1 MTLLFQL
8 RSWFRSTFRRSR
20 LERDMDAE
28 LRFHLETYADDLIRK
43 RIPSDEAF
51 RRAHLEFGGL
61 ERAKED
67 CRDAVASL

>member
-1 MTLLFQL
+1 MTLFSQL
-8 RSWFRSTFRRSR
+8 RSCFRPTFRRSR
-20 LERDMDAE
+20 FGRDMDAE

-43 RIPSDEAF
+43 RIPNDEAF

-61 ERAKED
+61 ERAKEE